1 MLREK
6 KYVLRFAALISCFI
20 MALVC
25 SSCSN
30 STSPSNS
37 NGQVQVTMVD
47 APADY
52 DQVNIVITSVAVHQA
67 GADANSGWVVINN
80 ASSTYNM
87 LMLRNGGSAV
97 VGNGSLAAGH
107 YTQIRLMVGSGCN
120 VVIGGSPFSLDVS
133 AQAQT
138 GIVIDQ
144 EFDVQAGGTS
154 ELLLDFNISQSI
166 MMMSASQF
174 KLFPVI
180 RHAPA
185 NSCGTISGKIA
196 PLLSVSAVTVFSGA
210 DTVTSTIPDKN
221 TGAFKL
227 MALVQGTYTV
237 KLSGSNFAFN
247 DTTIANVSVAARQNT
262 DLGLITMRPK

>member
-6 KYVLRFAALISCFI
+6 KYVLRFAAVLCCFI
-20 MALVC
+20 MALACASC
-25 SSCSN
+25 SSS
-30 STSPSNS
+30 SSPSDP
-37 NGQVQVTMVD
+37 NGQVRVTMVD

-67 GADANSGWVVINN
+67 GADANSGWIVINN

-87 LMLRNGGSAV
+87 LMLRNGESAV

-120 VVIGGSPFSLDVS
+120 VVVGGAPFSLDVS

-138 GIVIDQ
+138 GIIINQ
-144 EFDVQAGGTS
+144 EFDVQAGGTC
-154 ELLLDFNISQSI
+154 ELLLDFNVNQSI
-166 MMMSASQF
+166 MVMGMSQF
-174 KLFPVI
+174 KLFPMI

-185 NSCGTISGKIA
+185 SGCGTISGKIA
-196 PLLSVSAVTVFSGA
+196 PLLSVSAVTVLSGS
-210 DTVTSTIPDKN
+210 DTVTSTIPDKSS
-221 TGAFKL
+221 GAFKL

-237 KLSGSNFAFN
+237 KLTGSNAAFT
-247 DTTIANVSVAARQNT
+247 DTTIANVSVSARQNT
-262 DLGLITMRPK
+262 DLGIITMRPK